1 MNNQF
6 IYIVSFSARAGF
18 KKINV
23 LRRLLLAY
31 DHSKPKRLFLQK
43 PFIQNWL
50 TLQHW
55 QNLLNIE
62 LN

>member
-6 IYIVSFSARAGF
+6 IYIVSFSAHVGF

-23 LRRLLLAY
+23 LQRLLLAY

-43 PFIQNWL
+43 PFIQN
-50 TLQHW
+50 
-55 QNLLNIE
+55 
-62 LN
+62 